1 MISFAIK
8 RLRVSVHMLRHAG
21 AIVIRGHGIKYTNQ
35 PPYFSERNGYVTPF
49 AEVFGYRFF
58 YIRRAWI

>member
-1 MISFAIK
+1 MISFK
-8 RLRVSVHMLRHAG
+8 LGRLHVHLLGYAG
-21 AIVIRGHGIKYTNQ
+21 MVTLFGRGIKYTNQ